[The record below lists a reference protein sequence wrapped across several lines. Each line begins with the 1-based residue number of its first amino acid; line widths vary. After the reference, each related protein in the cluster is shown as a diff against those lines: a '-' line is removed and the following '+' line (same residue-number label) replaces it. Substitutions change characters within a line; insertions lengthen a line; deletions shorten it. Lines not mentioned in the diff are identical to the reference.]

1 MDLPIIIFHLGY
13 KEYVSLCLLKALK
26 YNKNVILITDVVDK
40 YNNIDGATIIDYN
53 KYSKNAIN
61 FKKSYIHLSTNSSFI
76 ELLCI
81 VRWMIIYEYMYS
93 NNIDRAFICDSDVLI
108 YENITQIDN
117 NPLCDKDLMLC
128 SSPSKNITGGQ
139 SIWSSTKLREFTE
152 FIFHFYTNQKN
163 RSTMIEWFKQYN
175 EPGGICDMTL
185 LYYFS
190 HNETV
195 FKGLRL
201 PEYPYFE
208 SDLTQIFNKEF
219 TFDLHLASP
228 GNHIYP
234 DEWESDDRKNKNI
247 KYIDSKP
254 YCYNKRIN
262 KDIRFILLHFQGN
275 NKNYMKEYYIKT
287 E

>member
-1 MDLPIIIFHLGY
+1 MDIPIIIYHLGY
-13 KEYVSLCLLKALK
+13 KDYVTCCLKQALK
-26 YNKNVILITDVVDK
+26 YNNNVILITDAVNE
-40 YNNIDGATIIDYN
+40 YSNIDGLIVIN
-53 KYSKNAIN
+53 NSSYSSGSNL
-61 FKKSYIHLSTNSSFI
+61 FRKKYIHLSNNSPVI
-76 ELLCI
+76 ELICI
-81 VRWMIIYEYMYS
+81 QRWISIYEYMYG
-93 NNIDRAFICDSDVLI
+93 NNIKRAFICDSDVLI
-108 YENITQIDN
+108 YDNITEIDN
-117 NPLCDKDLMLC
+117 KYLLDYEHMLC
-128 SSPSKNITGGQ
+128 SSPSKNLTGGQ
-139 SIWSSTKLREFTE
+139 SIWNLSKLKE
-152 FIFHFYTNQKN
+152 FISFIFVFYNTQKDI
-163 RSTMIEWFKQYN
+163 MIKWYKTYQ

-201 PEYPYFE
+201 PEFPYFE
-208 SDLTQIFNKEF
+208 NDLTQIFNEEF

-234 DEWESDDRKNKNI
+234 DEWEVDDRKNKNI